1 MSGRPPRPPPKH
13 VPEPEPEEDEE
24 FDEDEEMGEF
34 DGIDI
39 LSSLLATEEG
49 ETVAQALVSIK
60 EATEKIALNMEM
72 QNKILVKI
80 VTALN
85 KAPAPVQPP
94 TDA

>member
-1 MSGRPPRPPPKH
+1 
-13 VPEPEPEEDEE
+13 
-24 FDEDEEMGEF
+24 MGEF